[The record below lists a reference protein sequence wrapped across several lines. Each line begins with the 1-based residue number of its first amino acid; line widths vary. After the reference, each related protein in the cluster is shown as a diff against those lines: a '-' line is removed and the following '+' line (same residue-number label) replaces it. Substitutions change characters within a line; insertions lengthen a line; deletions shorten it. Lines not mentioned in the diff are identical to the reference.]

1 MDHSSTARKN
11 LRDLSNPMELREL
24 NRQMEWIWRKILG
37 GLTAKDFSDSGMRGV
52 VNVVEKTVAE
62 TIKADEVTTNILK
75 AALAEMMVAQIG
87 VAKID
92 YANIVDAFAERI
104 FTDTGL
110 AGKFRANG
118 LEVTSAQIVDLIVNS
133 FRLVGADGK
142 VYKVSIDTNGNLT
155 TEYLSNEDALF
166 SDGKIPDGYSAVS
179 SSLTVGDVTAGKL
192 YVAGA
197 ADIMKLTAKYLSA
210 DEAFIREL
218 TSYKAFITCLRTN
231 QAFVDMLY
239 TGRIYGGKSLELIV
253 GDVSRAQSA
262 ADTAKT
268 AADKAQSSVDNLAVG
283 GRNYIRNGNFSAG
296 ENHWAQWGSPTTR
309 EVVEM
314 SGKHWLHIAGNA
326 DLEFQGVSQVLPFM
340 RNEPLVVS
348 FTAYASVENTALT
361 LLIHQMGLNNDPQI
375 YNSYT
380 LGTAPKRY
388 SKTFTSADDATKAT
402 FKLMLGPRKSAN
414 DVYITDIKFERG
426 NRATDWTPAPEDT
439 NSRIDDARTA
449 ADKAQSDI
457 DGMAIGGRNLVLKSD
472 AEKGP
477 ARNNQYDIAANRFIA
492 GEYYACSVEMKS
504 PSERSVDVYLNDD
517 SGTNRINIPFSR
529 WLGVKLTPDWVR
541 YSFVYKANR
550 DFDYPGKDRIVLRAY
565 GTTADTT
572 DISVRRVKVEK
583 GNKAT
588 DWTAAPEDTDGKID
602 TVSSRVDA
610 VEKNAIYDSA
620 TPPTTAETGQKWID
634 RGVSPAAFRRWKGL
648 TTTPAGAAMT
658 TTREVEETVSGT
670 SVSLDNSGEQINSAL
685 AVSVRGKNLLDI
697 YALCDGISYV
707 QGGTIGKWPE
717 NGGFDL
723 TATANDC
730 YTEPW
735 NGANYNIPVKP
746 NTTYTLSWDIYIV
759 PNTGTSAVMWFIDH
773 RFEAGYY
780 GQALYDAH
788 FVTFTTPSDAQTVS
802 FRFGVQNSGES
813 VGYANLQLEE
823 GDARTAF
830 SAYKTAATVTH
841 NGTVYTLPLSNDAD
855 HDAAVEIEPLSGTNT
870 ISTAADA
877 MEVIYTCS
885 GWETIGDMSA
895 LQKTV
900 DAQTLQAA
908 ALENAMNETSRL
920 AKETAANFKRV
931 IEIQSGADGGLIVG
945 DNLSNCSIK
954 IKSASIELRVGNT
967 AVATY
972 AQDYVRLQDMQIRVP
987 AGVGGLVL
995 SKFDKE

>member
-37 GLTAKDFSDSGMRGV
+37 GLTAKDFSDSGVRGV

-75 AALAEMMVAQIG
+75 TALAEMMVAQIG

-133 FRLVGADGK
+133 FRLVGTDGK
-142 VYKVSIDTNGNLT
+142 VYKVSIDASGNLT
-155 TEYLSNEDALF
+155 TEYLSDEDALF

-218 TSYKAFITCLRTN
+218 TSDEAFITCLETN
-231 QAFVDMLY
+231 QAFITMLY
-239 TGRIYGGKSLELIV
+239 TSAIYGGKSLKMIVSEL
-253 GDVSRAQSA
+253 
-262 ADTAKT
+262 
-268 AADKAQSSVDNLAVG
+268 
-283 GRNYIRNGNFSAG
+283 
-296 ENHWAQWGSPTTR
+296 E
-309 EVVEM
+309 
-314 SGKHWLHIAGNA
+314 GNA
-326 DLEFQGVSQVLPFM
+326 L
-340 RNEPLVVS
+340 
-348 FTAYASVENTALT
+348 
-361 LLIHQMGLNNDPQI
+361 
-375 YNSYT
+375 
-380 LGTAPKRY
+380 
-388 SKTFTSADDATKAT
+388 
-402 FKLMLGPRKSAN
+402 
-414 DVYITDIKFERG
+414 
-426 NRATDWTPAPEDT
+426 
-439 NSRIDDARTA
+439 
-449 ADKAQSDI
+449 
-457 DGMAIGGRNLVLKSD
+457 
-472 AEKGP
+472 
-477 ARNNQYDIAANRFIA
+477 
-492 GEYYACSVEMKS
+492 
-504 PSERSVDVYLNDD
+504 
-517 SGTNRINIPFSR
+517 
-529 WLGVKLTPDWVR
+529 
-541 YSFVYKANR
+541 
-550 DFDYPGKDRIVLRAY
+550 
-565 GTTADTT
+565 
-572 DISVRRVKVEK
+572 
-583 GNKAT
+583 
-588 DWTAAPEDTDGKID
+588 
-602 TVSSRVDA
+602 
-610 VEKNAIYDSA
+610 YDSA
-620 TPPTTAETGQKWID
+620 TPPTAAETGQKWID
-634 RGVSPAAFRRWKGL
+634 RGVSPSAFRRWKGL
-648 TTTPAGAAMT
+648 TTTPAGATMT
-658 TTREVEETVSGT
+658 TAREVEETVNGT
-670 SVSLDNSGEQINSAL
+670 SVSLDNSGGQINSAL

-697 YALCDGISYV
+697 YALCNGISYV

-780 GQALYDAH
+780 GQAFYDAH

-813 VGYANLQLEE
+813 VGYTNLQLEE

-830 SAYKTAATVTH
+830 CAYKTAATVTH

-877 MEVIYTCS
+877 MEVVYTCS

-920 AKETAANFKRV
+920 AEETAANFKRV